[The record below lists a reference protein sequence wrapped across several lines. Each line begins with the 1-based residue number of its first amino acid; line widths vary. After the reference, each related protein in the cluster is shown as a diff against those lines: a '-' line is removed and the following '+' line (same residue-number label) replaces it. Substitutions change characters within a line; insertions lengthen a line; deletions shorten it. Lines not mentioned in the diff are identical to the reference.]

1 MTSSCLATIPAKKM
15 LTATQNATPSPLF
28 NVDCAITLG
37 IHEKS
42 QEFFF
47 PKTSKGRKDG
57 VGGGG
62 GAGGTYVW
70 HQVSQKF
77 KTEIGPGLKQKLL
90 SV

>member
-1 MTSSCLATIPAKKM
+1 MRKVKSFFSLKLRKEGRM
-15 LTATQNATPSPLF
+15 G
-28 NVDCAITLG
+28 LG
-37 IHEKS
+37 
-42 QEFFF
+42 
-47 PKTSKGRKDG
+47 G
-57 VGGGG
+57 GGGG